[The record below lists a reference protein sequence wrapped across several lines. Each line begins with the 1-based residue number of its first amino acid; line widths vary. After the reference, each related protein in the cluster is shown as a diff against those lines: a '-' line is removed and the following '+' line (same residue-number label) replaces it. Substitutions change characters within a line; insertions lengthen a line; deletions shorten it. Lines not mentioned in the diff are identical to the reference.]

1 MKIFLVKV
9 RIIIYKNERK
19 NEMDLRTASG
29 EIGQWHGMKVVAVR
43 ESNFVID
50 KANWN
55 TIYALTNGN
64 NDLKMVRVSDNGA
77 KLLGMI
83 DKDGNVRE
91 FDVPK
96 VYKTY
101 SKPVENKFE
110 RHNHDTDECPV
121 RVEVEYAA
129 VEVDMDYIERLMKPI
144 DEYIHQMLEKSYDFS
159 N

>member
-1 MKIFLVKV
+1 
-9 RIIIYKNERK
+9 
-19 NEMDLRTASG
+19 MDLRTASG

-64 NDLKMVRVSDNGA
+64 SDLKMVHVSDNGA

-91 FDVPK
+91 FDVPR

-101 SKPVENKFE
+101 SKPVGKKENKFE
-110 RHNHDTDECPV
+110 HHSHDTDECSV
-121 RVEVEYAA
+121 HVGVEYTA
-129 VEVDMDYIERLMKPI
+129 VEVDMDYIEELMKPI

-159 N
+159 NQKE

>member
-1 MKIFLVKV
+1 
-9 RIIIYKNERK
+9 
-19 NEMDLRTASG
+19 MDLRTASG

-43 ESNFVID
+43 ESNFAID
-50 KANWN
+50 KANGN

-64 NDLKMVRVSDNGA
+64 NDLKMVHIRNNVA
-77 KLLGMI
+77 KQLGMI

-91 FDVPK
+91 FDAPR

-101 SKPVENKFE
+101 SKPVGTPVKKENK
-110 RHNHDTDECPV
+110 RDKS
-121 RVEVEYAA
+121 VEVEYTA
-129 VEVDMDYIERLMKPI
+129 VEVDMDYIEELMKPI

>member
-1 MKIFLVKV
+1 
-9 RIIIYKNERK
+9 
-19 NEMDLRTASG
+19 MDLRTASG

-43 ESNFVID
+43 ESNFAID

-101 SKPVENKFE
+101 SKSVGTPVKKENK
-110 RHNHDTDECPV
+110 RDKS
-121 RVEVEYAA
+121 VEVEYTA
-129 VEVDMDYIERLMKPI
+129 VEVDMDYIEGLMKPI

>member
-1 MKIFLVKV
+1 
-9 RIIIYKNERK
+9 
-19 NEMDLRTASG
+19 MDLRTASG

-64 NDLKMVRVSDNGA
+64 NDLKMVHVSNDSV

-91 FDVPK
+91 YDVPM

-101 SKPVENKFE
+101 SKPVEKKKNKFE
-110 RHNHDTDECPV
+110 RHSHDNNDECPV
-121 RVEVEYAA
+121 QVDVEYTA
-129 VEVDMDYIERLMKPI
+129 VEVDMDYIEGLMKPI

>member
-1 MKIFLVKV
+1 
-9 RIIIYKNERK
+9 
-19 NEMDLRTASG
+19 MDLRTASG

-43 ESNFVID
+43 ESNFAID
-50 KANWN
+50 KANGN

-64 NDLKMVRVSDNGA
+64 NDLKMVHVRNNVA
-77 KLLGMI
+77 KQLGMI

-101 SKPVENKFE
+101 SKPVEKKENKYS
-110 RHNHDTDECPV
+110 HDADV
-121 RVEVEYAA
+121 QVGVEYAA
-129 VEVDMDYIERLMKPI
+129 VEVDMDYIAGLMKPI
-144 DEYIHQMLEKSYDFS
+144 DEYINKMLEKSYDFS

>member
-1 MKIFLVKV
+1 
-9 RIIIYKNERK
+9 
-19 NEMDLRTASG
+19 MDLRTASG

-43 ESNFVID
+43 ESNFAID

-64 NDLKMVRVSDNGA
+64 SDLKMVRVSDNGV

-91 FDVPK
+91 FDVPM
-96 VYKTY
+96 VYKVA
-101 SKPVENKFE
+101 SKPVEKKKEEKENQ
-110 RHNHDTDECPV
+110 
-121 RVEVEYAA
+121 VEYKTSKCLGVGVECTE
-129 VEVDMDYIERLMKPI
+129 VEVDMDYIRRLMNPI
-144 DEYIHQMLEKSYDFS
+144 DEYINHMLEKSYDFS

>member
-1 MKIFLVKV
+1 
-9 RIIIYKNERK
+9 
-19 NEMDLRTASG
+19 MDLRTASG
-29 EIGQWHGMKVVAVR
+29 EIGQWHGMRVIAVR

-50 KANWN
+50 KADWN

-64 NDLKMVRVSDNGA
+64 SNLKMVHVSDNGA

-91 FDVPK
+91 FDAPR

-101 SKPVENKFE
+101 SKPAGTPVKKENK
-110 RHNHDTDECPV
+110 RDN
-121 RVEVEYAA
+121 AA
-129 VEVDMDYIERLMKPI
+129 VEVDMDYIAGLMKPI
-144 DEYIHQMLEKSYDFS
+144 DDYINKMLEKSYDFS

>member
-1 MKIFLVKV
+1 
-9 RIIIYKNERK
+9 
-19 NEMDLRTASG
+19 MDLRTASG
-29 EIGQWHGMKVVAVR
+29 EIGQWHGMKVIAVR

-91 FDVPK
+91 FDAPR

-101 SKPVENKFE
+101 SKPAGTPVKKENK
-110 RHNHDTDECPV
+110 RDKS
-121 RVEVEYAA
+121 VETA
-129 VEVDMDYIERLMKPI
+129 VEVDMDYIEGLMKPI
-144 DEYIHQMLEKSYDFS
+144 DEYIHRMLEKSYDFS

>member
-1 MKIFLVKV
+1 
-9 RIIIYKNERK
+9 
-19 NEMDLRTASG
+19 MDLRTASG

-43 ESNFVID
+43 ESNFAID

-55 TIYALTNGN
+55 IIYALTNGN
-64 NDLKMVRVSDNGA
+64 SDLKMVRVSDNGA

-101 SKPVENKFE
+101 SKPAGTPVKKENK
-110 RHNHDTDECPV
+110 RDKS
-121 RVEVEYAA
+121 VETA
-129 VEVDMDYIERLMKPI
+129 VEVDMDYIAGLMKPI
-144 DEYIHQMLEKSYDFS
+144 DEYINQMLEKSYDFY

>member
-1 MKIFLVKV
+1 
-9 RIIIYKNERK
+9 
-19 NEMDLRTASG
+19 MDLRTASG

-77 KLLGMI
+77 KQLGMI

-91 FDVPK
+91 FDVPRI
-96 VYKTY
+96 YKTY
-101 SKPVENKFE
+101 SKPAGTPVKKENK
-110 RHNHDTDECPV
+110 RDKS
-121 RVEVEYAA
+121 VEVEYTA
-129 VEVDMDYIERLMKPI
+129 VEVDMDYIEGLMKPI
-144 DEYIHQMLEKSYDFS
+144 DDYIHRMLEKSYDFS

>member
-1 MKIFLVKV
+1 
-9 RIIIYKNERK
+9 
-19 NEMDLRTASG
+19 MDLRTASG
-29 EIGQWHGMKVVAVR
+29 EIGQWHGMRVIAVR

-55 TIYALTNGN
+55 IIYALTNGN
-64 NDLKMVRVSDNGA
+64 SDLKMVHVSDNGA

-91 FDVPK
+91 FDVPR

-101 SKPVENKFE
+101 SKPAGTPVKKENK
-110 RHNHDTDECPV
+110 RDKT
-121 RVEVEYAA
+121 A
-129 VEVDMDYIERLMKPI
+129 VEVDMDYIAGLMKPI
-144 DEYIHQMLEKSYDFS
+144 DDYINQMLEKSYDFS

>member
-1 MKIFLVKV
+1 
-9 RIIIYKNERK
+9 
-19 NEMDLRTASG
+19 MDLRTASG
-29 EIGQWHGMKVVAVR
+29 EIGQWHGMKVIAVR
-43 ESNFVID
+43 ENNFVID

-64 NDLKMVRVSDNGA
+64 SDLKMVHVSDNGA

-91 FDVPK
+91 FDAPR

-101 SKPVENKFE
+101 SKPAGTPVKKENK
-110 RHNHDTDECPV
+110 RDKS
-121 RVEVEYAA
+121 VETA
-129 VEVDMDYIERLMKPI
+129 VEVDMDYIEGLMKPI

-159 N
+159 S

>member
-1 MKIFLVKV
+1 
-9 RIIIYKNERK
+9 
-19 NEMDLRTASG
+19 MDLRTASG

-101 SKPVENKFE
+101 SKPVEKKENKFE
-110 RHNHDTDECPV
+110 RHSHETNECPV
-121 RVEVEYAA
+121 HVEVEYNT
-129 VEVDMDYIERLMKPI
+129 VEVDMDYIEGLMKPI
-144 DEYIHQMLEKSYDFS
+144 DEYIKHMLEKSYDFS